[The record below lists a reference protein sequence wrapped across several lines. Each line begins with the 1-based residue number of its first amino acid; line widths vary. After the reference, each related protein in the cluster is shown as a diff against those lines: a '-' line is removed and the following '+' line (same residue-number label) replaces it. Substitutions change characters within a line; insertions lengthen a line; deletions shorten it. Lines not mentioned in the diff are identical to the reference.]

1 VQVAGDAS
9 AQALEKRSLQLLGH
23 PERPL
28 DPWVGV
34 QLAYQFPAAGM
45 ITGVQEDD
53 QPQQGTRREPVHE
66 QSAA

>member
-1 VQVAGDAS
+1 MQVAGDAG

-34 QLAYQFPAAGM
+34 QLANQLPAAGM
-45 ITGVQEDD
+45 ITRVQEDD
-53 QPQQGTRREPVHE
+53 QPQQGTRRESVHE